1 MKPQSVNSHSRIWP
15 AYHLGTFSL
24 LLTLFISSLVFAFR
38 AEQGQGLLAFMFV
51 LISVSMILIFFQ
63 SRIMALKAQ
72 DRAIRAEE
80 ALRYFQLTGK
90 AFDPSL
96 RIQQIIA
103 LRFASD
109 AEFPALVAKATA
121 EKMGNKR
128 IKQAIQQWRADHYRV

>member
-1 MKPQSVNSHSRIWP
+1 MKSQSLSNHSRIWP
-15 AYHLGTFSL
+15 AYHIGTFGL
-24 LLTLFISSLVFAFR
+24 LLTLFIASIVFAFR
-38 AEQGQGLLAFMFV
+38 AGEGQGLLAFMF
-51 LISVSMILIFFQ
+51 LILSVALILIFFQ
-63 SRIMALKAQ
+63 SRMMALKAQ

-90 AFDPSL
+90 VFDPSL

-109 AEFPALVAKATA
+109 TEFPGLVEKAVA

>member
-1 MKPQSVNSHSRIWP
+1 MFLILSV
-15 AYHLGTFSL
+15 AL
-24 LLTLFISSLVFAFR
+24 
-38 AEQGQGLLAFMFV
+38 
-51 LISVSMILIFFQ
+51 ILIFFQ
-63 SRIMALKAQ
+63 SRMMALKAQ

-90 AFDPSL
+90 VFDPSL

-109 AEFPALVAKATA
+109 TEFPALVEKAVA